1 MRNLLFFIAIVV
13 MAGSCTQDN
22 VHMPETTVDTITVTK
37 HDTVRIPD
45 ANQFLYIGNNQV
57 VVGGSF
63 IYNATILY
71 KITKDTEKNTLT
83 VAVPEYELSN
93 TAIGDLVI
101 GKYTIEDIPYD
112 ENRAAYY
119 KEYADGTLS
128 MHFKSSSGIDN
139 DYVFN
144 NNTITTSIYSQHYQQ
159 LQHWQYADVY
169 LHDILRKTTVRNAQS
184 PKAKLRYLSSAMGI
198 SEQL

>member
-13 MAGSCTQDN
+13 LAGSCTQDN
-22 VHMPETTVDTITVTK
+22 VHMPETTVDTLTVTK
-37 HDTVRIPD
+37 HDTVKVTD
-45 ANQFLYIGNNQV
+45 ENQLLFMGSNQV

-63 IYNATILY
+63 TYYATILY
-71 KITKDTEKNTLT
+71 KITKDSEKNTLT
-83 VAVPEYELSN
+83 VVVPEYDLAS

-112 ENRAAYY
+112 ESRAAYY

-128 MHFKSSSGIDN
+128 MHFKASSGIDN

-144 NNTITTSIYSQHYQQ
+144 NNTITTSIEVKTDGTNANIANNYSIGNMPFPIETTFTGK
-159 LQHWQYADVY
+159 LQ
-169 LHDILRKTTVRNAQS
+169 
-184 PKAKLRYLSSAMGI
+184 
-198 SEQL
+198 

>member
-13 MAGSCTQDN
+13 LAVSCTQDN
-22 VHMPETTVDTITVTK
+22 VHMPETTVDTLMVTK
-37 HDTVRIPD
+37 HDTVHITD
-45 ANQFLYIGNNQV
+45 ENQLLYLGNNQV

-71 KITKDTEKNTLT
+71 KITKDSEKNTLT
-83 VAVPEYELSN
+83 VFVPEYELPA

-112 ENRAAYY
+112 ESRAVYY

-128 MHFKSSSGIDN
+128 MHFKSDSGIDN

-144 NNTITTSIYSQHYQQ
+144 NNSITTSIEIKFNG
-159 LQHWQYADVY
+159 LTA
-169 LHDILRKTTVRNAQS
+169 DILNNYSIGNMPMSICTTFSGKQ
-184 PKAKLRYLSSAMGI
+184 
-198 SEQL
+198 Q